1 MYCPNCGNNSSTDQ
15 RFCRSCGLGLDK
27 VTQTLVEQLP
37 TKLDENLEEQ
47 KNRLEKWGVAA
58 LSVFGL
64 GVLSIFLYGIIYKLM
79 ITQGKILGGL
89 ALLGLLVMA
98 GCGLLSVILFAK
110 AQEVEQAKNKRRMT
124 SAEELTPRETTREL
138 LTEGRLDPVPSVTER
153 TTELLFP
160 EKSPAKER

>member
-1 MYCPNCGNNSSTDQ
+1 
-15 RFCRSCGLGLDK
+15 
-27 VTQTLVEQLP
+27 
-37 TKLDENLEEQ
+37 
-47 KNRLEKWGVAA
+47 
-58 LSVFGL
+58 
-64 GVLSIFLYGIIYKLM
+64 M